1 MRYGFIHAQRG
12 SFPLRLLCRVMRVSE
27 RGYAQWH
34 KRTQGRGDSSGL
46 SGSNGSNRASENQT
60 LKEKIIMF
68 HCGSRMTYG
77 YRRIHADLKA
87 AGHKVNKKRVARIMN
102 QEGLQGIRKGGFKVV
117 TTTSN
122 HDKPIAQNRLE
133 QNFQASQPNQKWAAD
148 FTYIPTLEGWL
159 YLAVVLDLFSR
170 RVIGWAFSSRMT
182 DDLCLKA
189 LQMALHSRQHDLR
202 TQPPNQL
209 IHHSDRG
216 SQYASFDYRDSLDKH
231 HLIPSMSRK
240 GNCYDNAAVES
251 LFATLKTEEVQR
263 NQYLTR
269 QQASTSIFSYL
280 EAFYN
285 SRRRHSS
292 LGYLSPLDFEN
303 QYWQNQ
309 TQVA

>member
-1 MRYGFIHAQRG
+1 
-12 SFPLRLLCRVMRVSE
+12 MRVSE

-34 KRTQGRGDSSGL
+34 KRTQGRGDSSG
-46 SGSNGSNRASENQT
+46 
-60 LKEKIIMF
+60 
-68 HCGSRMTYG
+68 
-77 YRRIHADLKA
+77 
-87 AGHKVNKKRVARIMN
+87 
-102 QEGLQGIRKGGFKVV
+102 
-117 TTTSN
+117 
-122 HDKPIAQNRLE
+122 
-133 QNFQASQPNQKWAAD
+133 
-148 FTYIPTLEGWL
+148 
-159 YLAVVLDLFSR
+159 
-170 RVIGWAFSSRMT
+170 
-182 DDLCLKA
+182 LKA